1 MAVLVLLTIM
11 HSENVVFATKV
22 IIFPVEGDQVDG
34 LQRLD
39 RVGVHRTK
47 NNPAIIVA
55 IRVTVQIALDI
66 GMAYEVDHTSRVYPL
81 LAHSWVTNQALQAL
95 SIAPA

>member
-1 MAVLVLLTIM
+1 MAALVLLTVM

-22 IIFPVEGDQVDG
+22 FIFSVEGDQVDG
-34 LQRLD
+34 LRRLA
-39 RVGVHRTK
+39 RVGVYHTK

-66 GMAYEVDHTSRVYPL
+66 ELAYEVDHTSRVYPL
-81 LAHSWVTNQALQAL
+81 LAQSWVANQALQAL
-95 SIAPA
+95 SVAPA